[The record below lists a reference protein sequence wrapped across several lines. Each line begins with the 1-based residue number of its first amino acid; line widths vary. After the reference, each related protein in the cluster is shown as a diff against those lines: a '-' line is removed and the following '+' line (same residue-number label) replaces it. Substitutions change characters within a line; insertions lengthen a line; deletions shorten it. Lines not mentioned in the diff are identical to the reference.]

1 MQRSYSTIISAADLE
16 LNFDSVHLID
26 CRADLVSDRY
36 GFEAFNRGRIPGA
49 KFVDLNR
56 DLSGEPGLRGRHP
69 LPDRN
74 NWLETVRNL
83 GIRNNDQIV
92 AYDDVGGMYAARFW
106 WMMRWLGHE
115 NVALL
120 DGGIQQWER
129 KLESGEN
136 PARPTKS
143 YYSSSKMLT
152 QLIEIDELT
161 ELLLQNENS
170 KVISLIDA
178 RPRERFAGL
187 NEPIDKA
194 AGHIPGATCLP
205 FQENLD
211 PDLRFKKAA
220 KLRARFE
227 EIYGDRIPERVCY
240 CGSGVSACHNILA
253 ANIAGLG
260 ELALFAGSW
269 SEWIEDSSRPIET
282 DC

>member
-1 MQRSYSTIISAADLE
+1 MQKSYSTIISAADLE
-16 LNFDSVHLID
+16 LNFDSVYVID
-26 CRADLVSDRY
+26 CRADLINDRY

-56 DLSGEPGLRGRHP
+56 DLSGEPGVRGRHP

-83 GIRNNDQIV
+83 GIKTNDQIV

-120 DGGIQQWER
+120 DGGIQQWES

-136 PARPTKS
+136 PIETTKS

-152 QLIEIDELT
+152 KLIAINKLT
-161 ELLLQNENS
+161 ELLQNENS
-170 KVISLIDA
+170 KVVNLVDA

-187 NEPIDKA
+187 EEPIDKT
-194 AGHIPGATCLP
+194 AGHIPGAFCLP
-205 FQENLD
+205 FRGNLN
-211 PDLRFKKAA
+211 PDLRFKKAE
-220 KLRARFE
+220 KLRQRFE
-227 EIYGDRIPERVCY
+227 EIYGDRMLEVVCY

-253 ANIAGLG
+253 ANIAALG
-260 ELALFAGSW
+260 ELTLFAGSW

-282 DC
+282 AC

>member
-1 MQRSYSTIISAADLE
+1 MQKSYSTIISAADLE
-16 LNFDSVHLID
+16 LNFDSVYVID
-26 CRADLVSDRY
+26 CRADLVNDRY

-56 DLSGEPGLRGRHP
+56 DLSGEPGVRGRHP

-83 GIRNNDQIV
+83 GIKTNDQIV

-115 NVALL
+115 NVAIL
-120 DGGIQQWER
+120 DGGIQQWES

-136 PARPTKS
+136 PARNTKS
-143 YYSSSKMLT
+143 HYSPSKMLT
-152 QLIEIDELT
+152 KLIEINELT
-161 ELLLQNENS
+161 ELLLQNE
-170 KVISLIDA
+170 SLRVVNLVDA
-178 RPRERFAGL
+178 RRERFAGL
-187 NEPIDKA
+187 NEPIDKT
-194 AGHIPGATCLP
+194 AGHIPGAICLP

-211 PDLRFKKAA
+211 PDLRFKKAE

-227 EIYGDRIPERVCY
+227 EIYGDGIMEGVCY

-260 ELALFAGSW
+260 ELTLFAGSW

-282 DC
+282 YC

>member
-1 MQRSYSTIISAADLE
+1 MQKNHSTIISAADLK
-16 LNFDSVHLID
+16 LNFDSVYLFD
-26 CRADLVSDRY
+26 CRADLVNDRY

-56 DLSGEPGLRGRHP
+56 DLSGEPGVRGRHP

-83 GIRNNDQIV
+83 GIKNNDQIV

-120 DGGIQQWER
+120 DGGIQQWEG

-136 PARPTKS
+136 PARTTKS

-152 QLIEIDELT
+152 KLIEINELT
-161 ELLLQNENS
+161 ELIQNESSTVVNL
-170 KVISLIDA
+170 VDA

-187 NEPIDKA
+187 KEPIDKT
-194 AGHIPGATCLP
+194 AGHIPGAFCLP

-211 PDLRFKKAA
+211 PNLRFKRAE

-227 EIYGDRIPERVCY
+227 EFCGNRILEGICY

-253 ANIAGLG
+253 ANIAELG
-260 ELALFAGSW
+260 ELTLFAGSW

-282 DC
+282 DY

>member
-1 MQRSYSTIISAADLE
+1 MQKSYSTIVSAADLE
-16 LNFDSVHLID
+16 LNFDSVHVID
-26 CRADLVSDRY
+26 CRADLVNDRY

-56 DLSGEPGLRGRHP
+56 DLSGEPGVRGRHP

-83 GIRNNDQIV
+83 GIKTNDQIV

-115 NVALL
+115 NVAIL
-120 DGGIQQWER
+120 DGGIQQWES

-136 PARPTKS
+136 PARTTKS
-143 YYSSSKMLT
+143 RYSSSKMLT
-152 QLIEIDELT
+152 KLIEINELA
-161 ELLLQNENS
+161 ERLQKESS
-170 KVISLIDA
+170 KVVNLVDA

-187 NEPIDKA
+187 NEPIDKT
-194 AGHIPGATCLP
+194 AGHIPGAICLP
-205 FQENLD
+205 FQENLN
-211 PDLRFKKAA
+211 PDLRFKKAE
-220 KLRARFE
+220 KLRTRFE
-227 EIYGDRIPERVCY
+227 EIYGDGIMEGVCY

-260 ELALFAGSW
+260 ELILFAGSW
-269 SEWIEDSSRPIET
+269 SEWIEDSSRTIET
-282 DC
+282 NC